1 LEGNMVIW
9 WLSTN
14 ISTIYTLQIQA
25 ILSFNNQCLGSK
37 EKKTKICAR
46 RVGKCFEVVHSKTST
61 NEQQGNIHMKAVR
74 PPLLVCL
81 SYAVL
86 NLSTKSFIA
95 LQEDTNIRRKNRA
108 FISNTCIQYRVKIM
122 KWKCSNSLV

>member
-25 ILSFNNQCLGSK
+25 FNNQCLLGSK
-37 EKKTKICAR
+37 EKKTKICVPTELESASKLSTAR
-46 RVGKCFEVVHSKTST
+46 HLQMS
-61 NEQQGNIHMKAVR
+61 NIHMKAVR

-95 LQEDTNIRRKNRA
+95 LQEDKYKKKNQS
-108 FISNTCIQYRVKIM
+108 IY
-122 KWKCSNSLV
+122 